1 MIIWED
7 STVVRASLQPT
18 KKSCQP
24 SMQIY
29 KHSEARKNIYVIDFK
44 NRLPTF
50 RATGK

>member
-7 STVVRASLQPT
+7 STVVRAPYNLL

-24 SMQIY
+24 SVQVY